1 MERNSDHFDLQ
12 EAKRIAQSPAGQ
24 KLLELLRNADPKA
37 LSKASNQAGAGDLT
51 GAMASLSALLSSDKA
66 KELLRDL
73 GR

>member
-1 MERNSDHFDLQ
+1 MEKKSDHFDLQ

-24 KLLELLRNADPKA
+24 KLLELLRNADPQT
-37 LSKASNQAGAGDLT
+37 LNKASSQAGSGDLT

-66 KELLRDL
+66 KELLDQL